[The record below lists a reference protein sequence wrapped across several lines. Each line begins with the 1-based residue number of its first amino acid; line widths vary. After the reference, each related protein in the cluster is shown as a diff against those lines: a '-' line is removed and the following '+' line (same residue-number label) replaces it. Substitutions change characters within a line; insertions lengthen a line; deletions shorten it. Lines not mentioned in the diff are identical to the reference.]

1 MKTAVIR
8 DYLLIAIGMCIYS
21 MGYSCFMLPHKIVTG
36 GLGGICA
43 LIFYGTSASDVL
55 PTIPAQYPYAIFN
68 GILCVIAVIILG
80 WKFMARTVY
89 AVVVITLFIDW
100 WQIPVTDAATGAL
113 VPVLPG
119 DRFMSCVIGAIC
131 EGVGIATSFLA
142 GGSSGGT
149 DIIAAIINKYKAIS
163 LGRIILIIDFVI
175 VSCSYFILHD
185 VESIVVGV
193 VTLVMAN
200 VTLDFVM
207 NSTRGSVQ
215 FLIITQKE
223 EEIARAVNDE
233 LGRGVTYLNGQGWYT
248 RNERKVLLVLCKKR
262 ESQRLMRLI
271 HGIDPRAFLSISSVT
286 GVYGEGFDKIK
297 LE

>member
-1 MKTAVIR
+1 MKTGVIR
-8 DYLLIAIGMCIYS
+8 DYVLIFVGMCIYAI
-21 MGYSCFMLPHKIVTG
+21 GYCCFMLPHKIVTG

-68 GILCVIAVIILG
+68 GILVIVAIIVLG
-80 WKFMARTVY
+80 WKFMARTAF
-89 AVVVITLFIDW
+89 AVVAITLLIDW
-100 WQIPVTDAATGAL
+100 WQIPVTDPATGNL
-113 VPVLPG
+113 IPVLPG

-163 LGRIILIIDFVI
+163 LGRIILVIDFII
-175 VSCSYFILHD
+175 VASSYFILHD
-185 VESIVVGV
+185 IESIVVGV

-200 VTLDFVM
+200 VTLDFIM

-223 EEIARAVNDE
+223 EEIAQAINDE
-233 LGRGVTYLNGQGWYT
+233 IGRGVTFLNGQGWYT

-271 HGIDPRAFLSISSVT
+271 HTIDPKAFLSLSSVT

-297 LE
+297 VQ